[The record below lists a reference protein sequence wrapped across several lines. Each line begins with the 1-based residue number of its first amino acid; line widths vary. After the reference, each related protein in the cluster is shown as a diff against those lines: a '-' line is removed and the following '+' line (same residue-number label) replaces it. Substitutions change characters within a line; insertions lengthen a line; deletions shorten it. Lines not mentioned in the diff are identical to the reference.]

1 MTRPDGGRAIGS
13 VKGTRDLLPPD
24 TRVWNRVEAA
34 ARETFALYGFDEI
47 RTPILESTDLFVR
60 SVGEGT
66 DIVHKEMYTFTD
78 RGDRSVTLRPENT
91 AGVARAYVE
100 HGLAQSGRPWKLY
113 YVGPQFRYER
123 PQKGR
128 YREFRQIGAE
138 VLGPADAATDAE
150 VLVML
155 FDFLGRLGFT
165 GLSVSLNSVGGDAS
179 RPAYVEAVRAFFSS
193 SENAGALGEDDRRRL
208 AENPLRVLD
217 SKDPAVQKAIASP
230 KFPRMIDLLATLDP
244 AADAHHRE
252 LVALLRA
259 ARIPFEENPLLVRGL
274 DYYTRTVFEVTAAG
288 LGAQNALLG
297 GGRYD
302 RLVSDLG
309 GPKTPGIGFAI
320 GEDRLVDV
328 LPEETRRCALESS
341 SGVGVVPVGAPD
353 AAEALAAAS
362 ELRGAGIPANL
373 ISGQRSLGN
382 AMKAAEKCGLTWVVL
397 VGERESARGV
407 VLVKNFATRSQEEV
421 PRGRLAETL
430 RARL

>member
-1 MTRPDGGRAIGS
+1 
-13 VKGTRDLLPPD
+13 V
-24 TRVWNRVEAA
+24 
-34 ARETFALYGFDEI
+34 AREVFALYGYDEI
-47 RTPILESTDLFVR
+47 RTPVLESTDLFVR
-60 SVGEGT
+60 SVGEAT

-78 RGDRSVTLRPENT
+78 KGDRSVTLRPENT

-100 HGLAQSGRPWKLY
+100 HGLAQAGHPWKLY

-165 GLSVSLNSVGGDAS
+165 GLSVSLNSVGTDAT
-179 RPAYVEAVRAFFSS
+179 RPAYIEAVRAFFSANG
-193 SENAGALGEDDRRRL
+193 NAEALGEDDRRRL
-208 AENPLRVLD
+208 ADNPLRVLD
-217 SKDPAVQKAIASP
+217 SKDPSVQKAIASP
-230 KFPRMIDLLATLDP
+230 GFPRMLDLLPTLDP
-244 AADAHHRE
+244 ESDAHHKE
-252 LVALLRA
+252 LVAHLRA
-259 ARIPFEENPLLVRGL
+259 AKIPFEENSLLVRGL
-274 DYYTRTVFEVTAAG
+274 DYYTRTVFEVTAEG

-328 LPEETRRCALESS
+328 LPEGTRKSALA
-341 SGVGVVPVGAPD
+341 GACRVGVVPVGTPD
-353 AAEALAAAS
+353 ATEALAVAS
-362 ELRGAGIPANL
+362 ELRRAGVAVDL
-373 ISGQRSLGN
+373 LTGQRSLGG
-382 AMKAAEKCGLTWVVL
+382 AMKAAEKLGLSWVVL
-397 VGERESARGV
+397 VGENETARGV
-407 VLVKNFATRSQEEV
+407 ALVKTLATRSQEEI
-421 PRGRLAETL
+421 PRERLVETL

>member
-1 MTRPDGGRAIGS
+1 MIAS
-13 VKGTRDLLPPD
+13 VKGTRDLLPPE
-24 TRVWNRVEAA
+24 TRVWNRVEAV
-34 ARETFALYGFDEI
+34 AREVFALYGFDEI
-47 RTPILESTDLFVR
+47 RTPVLESTELFVR
-60 SVGEGT
+60 SVGEST

-100 HGLAQSGRPWKLY
+100 HALAQAGRPWKLY
-113 YVGPQFRYER
+113 YMGPQFRYER

-165 GLSVSLNSVGGDAS
+165 GLSVSLNSVGTEAT
-179 RPAYVEAVRAFFSS
+179 RPAYVEAIRSFFSS
-193 SENAGALGEDDRRRL
+193 NENSLGDDDRRRL

-217 SKDPAVQKAIASP
+217 SKDPAVKHLVQTAE
-230 KFPRMIDLLATLDP
+230 FPRLVDMLPTLDP
-244 AADAHHRE
+244 ASHDHHCE
-252 LVALLRA
+252 IKALLVASN
-259 ARIPFEENPLLVRGL
+259 IPFKENPLLVRGL

-288 LGAQNALLG
+288 LGAQDAILG

-309 GPKTPGIGFAI
+309 GPKTAGIGFAI
-320 GEDRLVDV
+320 GEDRLVDI
-328 LPEETRRCALESS
+328 LPEEFRKEAIGEARRVAVIPLES
-341 SGVGVVPVGAPD
+341 GDVPESMTLAESLRKDGIPVDLVTAARGPGHGLKVAQKTGAALAILLGQKEREEGIVNVKDLARRTQESLPRLG
-353 AAEALAAAS
+353 LAAA
-362 ELRGAGIPANL
+362 
-373 ISGQRSLGN
+373 
-382 AMKAAEKCGLTWVVL
+382 
-397 VGERESARGV
+397 
-407 VLVKNFATRSQEEV
+407 
-421 PRGRLAETL
+421 L

>member
-1 MTRPDGGRAIGS
+1 MIGS
-13 VKGTRDLLPPD
+13 VKGTRDILPPE
-24 TRVWNRVEAA
+24 TRVWNRVEAV
-34 ARETFALYGFDEI
+34 AREVFGLYGYDEI
-47 RTPILESTDLFVR
+47 RTPVLESTELFVR

-78 RGDRSVTLRPENT
+78 RGDRSVTMRPENT

-100 HGLAQSGRPWKLY
+100 HSLAQAGRPWKLFY
-113 YVGPQFRYER
+113 IGPQFRYER

-165 GLSVSLNSVGGDAS
+165 GLSVSLNSVGTDAT
-179 RPAYVEAVRAFFSS
+179 RPAYVEAIRTFFSS
-193 SENAGALGEDDRRRL
+193 NENVQALGEDDRRRL

-217 SKDPAVQKAIASP
+217 SKDPAVQKLISSSQ
-230 KFPRMIDLLATLDP
+230 FPRMTDLLATLDP
-244 AADAHHRE
+244 ASDAHHRE
-252 LVALLRA
+252 LVAHLRA
-259 ARIPFEENPLLVRGL
+259 AHIPFEENPLLVRGL

-302 RLVSDLG
+302 KLVSDLG

-328 LPEETRRCALESS
+328 LPEEFRKAAVAAVR
-341 SGVGVVPVGAPD
+341 GVTLVPLDKGDLAD
-353 AAEALAAAS
+353 ALALAG
-362 ELRGAGIPANL
+362 ELRRAGIAVDLVTAAKGPGPGLKVAERTGAAFAL
-373 ISGQRSLGN
+373 LLGE
-382 AMKAAEKCGLTWVVL
+382 KERAAGTVL
-397 VGERESARGV
+397 
-407 VLVKNFATRSQEEV
+407 LKILATRSQEEL
-421 PRGRLAETL
+421 PRGSVVETL

>member
-1 MTRPDGGRAIGS
+1 MIAS
-13 VKGTRDLLPPD
+13 VKGTRDLLPPE

-34 ARETFALYGFDEI
+34 AHAVFALYGFDEI
-47 RTPILESTDLFVR
+47 RTPTLESTELFVR
-60 SVGEGT
+60 SVGEAT

-78 RGDRSVTLRPENT
+78 RGGRSVTMRPENT

-100 HGLAQSGRPWKLY
+100 HALAQAGRPWKLY

-150 VLVML
+150 LLVML

-165 GLSVSLNSVGGDAS
+165 GLSVSLNSVGTDAE
-179 RPAYVEAVRAFFSS
+179 RPEFIQALRAWFSS
-193 SENAGALGEDDRRRL
+193 KEKSLDDDDRRRL
-208 AENPLRVLD
+208 AENPLRILD
-217 SKDPAVQKAIASP
+217 SKNPRLAEWLADPSL
-230 KFPRMIDLLATLDP
+230 PRMVDYLSKESSEHHTMLLGFLDAAKIPYRID
-244 AADAHHRE
+244 
-252 LVALLRA
+252 
-259 ARIPFEENPLLVRGL
+259 PLLVRGL

-288 LGAQNALLG
+288 LGAQDAILG

-309 GPKTPGIGFAI
+309 GPKTAGIGFAI

-328 LPEETRRCALESS
+328 LPAEFRKEAIEGTRRLAVIPLERADVEESM
-341 SGVGVVPVGAPD
+341 
-353 AAEALAAAS
+353 ALARA
-362 ELRGAGIPANL
+362 LRQEGIPVDLVTAAKGPGHGL
-373 ISGQRSLGN
+373 RV
-382 AMKAAEKCGLTWVVL
+382 AEKIGATLAVL
-397 VGERESARGV
+397 VGQKEREAEVVNVKDLARR
-407 VLVKNFATRSQEEV
+407 TQESL
-421 PRGRLAETL
+421 PRLGLAAVL

>member
-1 MTRPDGGRAIGS
+1 VIGS
-13 VKGTRDLLPPD
+13 VKGTRDLLPPE
-24 TRVWNRVEAA
+24 TRVWNRVEAV
-34 ARETFALYGFDEI
+34 AREVFGLYGYDEI
-47 RTPILESTDLFVR
+47 RTPVLESTELFVR

-100 HGLAQSGRPWKLY
+100 HSLAQAGRPWKLFY
-113 YVGPQFRYER
+113 MGPQFRYER

-165 GLSVSLNSVGGDAS
+165 GLSVSLNSVGTEEE
-179 RPAYVEAVRAFFSS
+179 RPGFIQALRAWFSS
-193 SENAGALGEDDRRRL
+193 KVDLLDADDRRRL
-208 AENPLRVLD
+208 EENPLRVLD
-217 SKDPAVQKAIASP
+217 SKNPKLAEWLADPSL
-230 KFPRMIDLLATLDP
+230 PRMVDHLSKQSSE
-244 AADAHHRE
+244 HHE
-252 LVALLRA
+252 ELLRFLDA
-259 ARIPFEENPLLVRGL
+259 ARIPYRIEPRLVRGL

-302 RLVSDLG
+302 KLVSDLG

-328 LPEETRRCALESS
+328 LPEEFRNAAVAAVR
-341 SGVGVVPVGAPD
+341 GVTLVPLDRGD
-353 AAEALAAAS
+353 LGDALALAG
-362 ELRGAGIPANL
+362 ELRRAGIAVDLVTAAKGPGTGLKVAERTGAAFAL
-373 ISGQRSLGN
+373 LLGE
-382 AMKAAEKCGLTWVVL
+382 KERAAGTVVL
-397 VGERESARGV
+397 K
-407 VLVKNFATRSQEEV
+407 VLATRSQEEL
-421 PRGRLAETL
+421 PRGSVVETL

>member
-1 MTRPDGGRAIGS
+1 
-13 VKGTRDLLPPD
+13 
-24 TRVWNRVEAA
+24 VEAV
-34 ARETFALYGFDEI
+34 AREVFGLYGYDEI
-47 RTPILESTDLFVR
+47 RTPVLESTELFVR

-78 RGDRSVTLRPENT
+78 RGDRSVTMRPENT

-100 HGLAQSGRPWKLY
+100 HSLAQAGRPWKLFY
-113 YVGPQFRYER
+113 IGPQFRYER

-165 GLSVSLNSVGGDAS
+165 GLSVSLNSVGTEEE
-179 RPAYVEAVRAFFSS
+179 RPGFIQALRAWFSS
-193 SENAGALGEDDRRRL
+193 KVDLLDADDRRRL
-208 AENPLRVLD
+208 EENPLRVLD
-217 SKDPAVQKAIASP
+217 SKNPKLAEWLADPSL
-230 KFPRMIDLLATLDP
+230 PRMVDHLSKQSSE
-244 AADAHHRE
+244 HHE
-252 LVALLRA
+252 ELLRFLDA
-259 ARIPFEENPLLVRGL
+259 ARIPYRIEPRLVRGL

-302 RLVSDLG
+302 KLVSDLG

-328 LPEETRRCALESS
+328 LPEEFRNAAIAAVR
-341 SGVGVVPVGAPD
+341 GVTLVPLDRGD
-353 AAEALAAAS
+353 LGDALALAG
-362 ELRGAGIPANL
+362 ELRRAGIAVDLVTAAKGPGTGLKVAERTGAAFAL
-373 ISGQRSLGN
+373 LLGE
-382 AMKAAEKCGLTWVVL
+382 KERAAGTVVL
-397 VGERESARGV
+397 K
-407 VLVKNFATRSQEEV
+407 VLATRSQEEL
-421 PRGRLAETL
+421 PRGSVVETL